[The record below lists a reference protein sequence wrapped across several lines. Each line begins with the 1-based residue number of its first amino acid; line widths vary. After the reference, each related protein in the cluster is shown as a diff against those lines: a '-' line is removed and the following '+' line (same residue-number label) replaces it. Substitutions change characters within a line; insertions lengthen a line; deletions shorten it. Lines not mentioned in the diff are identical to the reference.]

1 MNAKIVYQTDQLG
14 IYTGTTQADPSPLEP
29 DVWLFPGGCVE
40 TPPPSAGEH
49 QVARWDGQRWQLISS
64 YQGLTAYSTSTGE
77 PLVIERTGALP
88 PGYTLSAP
96 ALGQVWR
103 NGEWVDDIPAA
114 LVRRHAELYQSMNV
128 ACEAAITAGFTSDAL
143 GEPHFYSSQLDDQ
156 LNLTGA
162 VVRGLDMPYACRDEQ
177 GAKEFRLH
185 TAEQLR
191 QVGDDFTLY
200 KLQLLQH
207 ANALKDQLDA
217 ALEAGDLAAL
227 ETITWGAPQS

>member
-1 MNAKIVYQTDQLG
+1 MNAKTVYQTDHLG
-14 IYTGTTQADPSPLEP
+14 IYTGMTQADPSPLEP
-29 DVWLFPGGCVE
+29 NVWLIPGGCVE
-40 TPPPSAGEH
+40 VPPPTPGEH
-49 QVARWDGQRWQLISS
+49 QVPRWDGHRWQLISS
-64 YQGLTAYSTSTGE
+64 YQGLTVYNTDTGE

-103 NGEWVDDIPAA
+103 NGEWVDDIPAT
-114 LVRRHAELYQSMNV
+114 LVRRHAELYTSINS
-128 ACEAAITAGFTSDAL
+128 ACEAAITAGFISDAL
-143 GEPHFYSSQLDDQ
+143 GAPHRYSSQLDDQ

-177 GAKEFRLH
+177 GVKEFRLH

-191 QVGDDFTLY
+191 LVGDDFTLY

-207 ANALKDQLDA
+207 ADALKQQLDS
-217 ALEAGDLAAL
+217 ALEASDLAAL
-227 ETITWGAPQS
+227 EAISWEAPKP